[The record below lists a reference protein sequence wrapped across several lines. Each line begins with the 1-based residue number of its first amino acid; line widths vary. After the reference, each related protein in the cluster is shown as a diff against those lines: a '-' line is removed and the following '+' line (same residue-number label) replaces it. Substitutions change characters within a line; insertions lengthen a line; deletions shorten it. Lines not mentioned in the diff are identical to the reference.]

1 MENGQY
7 KYTRVKLTGA
17 VKIFGCI
24 PNENGEKNQ
33 IKAYGKVNPG
43 SDVTVI
49 SEAVTF
55 NTTPSNQ
62 EVVHIV
68 YLPAI
73 DEAITPFFIRATDSL
88 NKCKVVAETCN
99 HLPVPSAD
107 MVMRSITVEK
117 VTALIAPMKG
127 MYANGEIPV
136 GTAVQASEFF
146 GLYALAMHGDRVLG
160 YVPRDIFDA
169 VADEEVVEKEIATP
183 TPVEENTADIPVE
196 PEEERV
202 QVTPVTVKKE
212 APKTQTVTPVTA
224 EISSNLVSVIYCH
237 DDNDVK
243 HKRFLQV
250 MDKLD
255 AVEYGI
261 RGIVPCKDKDAFAA
275 MLVKMRGKEIP
286 SDYQVTDYVIVNQ
299 ETALV
304 LKKKMLSLGL
314 KPVLVK

>member
-17 VKIFGCI
+17 IKIFGCI
-24 PNENGEKNQ
+24 PNESGEKNQ
-33 IKAYGKVNPG
+33 IKAYGKLNPG

-49 SEAVTF
+49 SEPVTF

-73 DEAITPFFIRATDSL
+73 NEAIAPFFIRDTDYR
-88 NKCKVVAETCN
+88 NKCKVVEENCTT
-99 HLPVPSAD
+99 LPVTYAD
-107 MVMRSITVEK
+107 TVKRSITVEK

-127 MYANGEIPV
+127 MYANSEIPV

-146 GLYALAMHGDRVLG
+146 GLYALAMHGDTVLG

-169 VADEEVVEKEIATP
+169 VSDEEVVEKEITTP
-183 TPVEENTADIPVE
+183 TLVEEKTADIPVE
-196 PEEERV
+196 AEEEKV
-202 QVTPVTVKKE
+202 QATPVSVKKE
-212 APKTQTVTPVTA
+212 APKPTPVTA
-224 EISSNLVSVIYCH
+224 EIPSNLVSVIYCH

-250 MDKLD
+250 MNKLD
-255 AVEYGI
+255 AAEYGI

-299 ETALV
+299 ETALA

>member
-17 VKIFGCI
+17 IKIFGCI
-24 PNENGEKNQ
+24 PNESGEKNQ
-33 IKAYGKVNPG
+33 IKAYGKLNPG

-49 SEAVTF
+49 SEPVTF

-73 DEAITPFFIRATDSL
+73 NEAIAPFFIRDTDYR
-88 NKCKVVAETCN
+88 NKCRVVEENCTT
-99 HLPVPSAD
+99 LPVTYTD
-107 MVMRSITVEK
+107 TVKRSITVEK
-117 VTALIAPMKG
+117 VTALVAPMKG

-146 GLYALAMHGDRVLG
+146 GLYALAMHGDTVLG

-169 VADEEVVEKEIATP
+169 VADDEVVEKEIATP
-183 TPVEENTADIPVE
+183 TPVEEKTADIPVE
-196 PEEERV
+196 AEEEKV
-202 QVTPVTVKKE
+202 QATPVSVKKE
-212 APKTQTVTPVTA
+212 APKPTPVTA
-224 EISSNLVSVIYCH
+224 EIPSNLVSVIYCH

-250 MDKLD
+250 MNKLD
-255 AVEYGI
+255 AAEYGI

-299 ETALV
+299 ETALA

>member
-17 VKIFGCI
+17 VKIFGCV
-24 PNENGEKNQ
+24 PNESGEKNQ

-49 SEAVTF
+49 SEPVTF

-73 DEAITPFFIRATDSL
+73 NEAIAPFFIRDTDYR
-88 NKCKVVAETCN
+88 NKCKVVEENCTT
-99 HLPVPSAD
+99 LPVTYAD
-107 MVMRSITVEK
+107 TVKRSITVEN
-117 VTALIAPMKG
+117 VSALVVPMKG

-146 GLYALAMHGDRVLG
+146 GLYALAMHGDTVLG

-169 VADEEVVEKEIATP
+169 VADDEVVEKEIATP
-183 TPVEENTADIPVE
+183 TPVEEKTADIPVE
-196 PEEERV
+196 AEEEKV
-202 QVTPVTVKKE
+202 QATPVSVKKE
-212 APKTQTVTPVTA
+212 APKPTPVTA
-224 EISSNLVSVIYCH
+224 EIPSNLVSVIYCH

-299 ETALV
+299 ETALA

>member
-24 PNENGEKNQ
+24 PNESGEKNQ

-49 SEAVTF
+49 SEPVTF

-73 DEAITPFFIRATDSL
+73 DEAITPFFIRDTDYR
-88 NKCKVVAETCN
+88 NKCKVVEENCST
-99 HLPVPSAD
+99 LPVTYTD
-107 MVMRSITVEK
+107 TVKRSIIVEK

-127 MYANGEIPV
+127 MYANSEIPV

-146 GLYALAMHGDRVLG
+146 GLYALAMHGDTVLG

-169 VADEEVVEKEIATP
+169 VADEELIEKEIATP
-183 TPVEENTADIPVE
+183 TPVEEKTADIPVE
-196 PEEERV
+196 PEEEKV
-202 QVTPVTVKKE
+202 QATPVSVKRE
-212 APKTQTVTPVTA
+212 TPKAQPTPVTA
-224 EISSNLVSVIYCH
+224 EIPSNLVSVIYCH

-286 SDYQVTDYVIVNQ
+286 SNYQVTDYVIVKQ

>member
-24 PNENGEKNQ
+24 PNESGEKNQ

-49 SEAVTF
+49 SEPVTF

-73 DEAITPFFIRATDSL
+73 DEAITPFFIRDTDYR
-88 NKCKVVAETCN
+88 NKCKVVEENCN
-99 HLPVPSAD
+99 TLPVTYTD
-107 MVMRSITVEK
+107 TVKRSIIVEK

-127 MYANGEIPV
+127 MYANSEIPV

-146 GLYALAMHGDRVLG
+146 GLYALAMHGDTVLG

-169 VADEEVVEKEIATP
+169 VAEEVVEKEITTP
-183 TPVEENTADIPVE
+183 TSVEEKAVDIPVE
-196 PEEERV
+196 PEEEKV
-202 QVTPVTVKKE
+202 QVTPVSVKKE
-212 APKTQTVTPVTA
+212 APKTQPTPVTA
-224 EISSNLVSVIYCH
+224 EVPSNLVSVIYCH
-237 DDNDVK
+237 DDSDVK

-250 MDKLD
+250 MAKLD
-255 AVEYGI
+255 AAEYGI

-286 SDYQVTDYVIVNQ
+286 SEYRVTDYVIVNQ
-299 ETALV
+299 ETALA

>member
-24 PNENGEKNQ
+24 PNESGEKNQ

-49 SEAVTF
+49 SEPVTF

-73 DEAITPFFIRATDSL
+73 DEAITPFFIRDTDYR
-88 NKCKVVAETCN
+88 NKCKVVEENCST
-99 HLPVPSAD
+99 LPVTYTD
-107 MVMRSITVEK
+107 TVKRSIIVEK

-127 MYANGEIPV
+127 MYANSEIPV

-146 GLYALAMHGDRVLG
+146 GLYALAMHGDTVLG

-169 VADEEVVEKEIATP
+169 VSDEEVVEKEIATP
-183 TPVEENTADIPVE
+183 TSVEEKTADIPVE
-196 PEEERV
+196 AEEEKV
-202 QVTPVTVKKE
+202 QATPVSVKKE
-212 APKTQTVTPVTA
+212 APKPTPVTA
-224 EISSNLVSVIYCH
+224 EIPSNLVSVIYCH

-250 MDKLD
+250 MNKLD
-255 AVEYGI
+255 AAEYGI

-299 ETALV
+299 ETALA